1 MSPTNLK
8 ECPVYSSTRLIRSV
22 GLTASLLLLLVQ
34 GSAEAQRFETTNT
47 SVRVTFPNL
56 RFSNN
61 VATGGLEVICP
72 VTIEGT
78 FHSRTITKTGEQ
90 LVGYVTR
97 AILNEPR
104 CLFLNG
110 TEGVSIQTSSL
121 PWHIRYESFS
131 GVLPEITRI
140 QLRDAL
146 MGLILRAFGVSCLYK
161 SSVTSPV
168 RGWAERNPATKQV
181 TNLTLERNTTIPRFE
196 GSTFL
201 CPDRGIFEGSGAVR
215 VLGSTT
221 TLVFNLLI

>member
-1 MSPTNLK
+1 MYPSN
-8 ECPVYSSTRLIRSV
+8 RLTRSV

-56 RFSNN
+56 RFSNT
-61 VATGGLEVICP
+61 VGTGGVEVTCP

-97 AILNEPR
+97 AIINEPR
-104 CLFLNG
+104 CVFFNG
-110 TEGVSIQTSSL
+110 AEGVSIQTSSL
-121 PWHIRYESFS
+121 PWHIRYESFT
-131 GVLPEITRI
+131 GPLPEITRI

-146 MGLILRAFGVSCLYK
+146 MGLILRAFGVGCLFK
-161 SSVTSPV
+161 STVASPV
-168 RGWAERNPATKQV
+168 RGWAERNPTTKQV
-181 TNLTLERNTTIPRFE
+181 TNLTIERNTAIPRFE

-201 CPDRGIFEGSGAVR
+201 CPSSGIFEGSGAVR

-221 TLVFNLLI
+221 TLVFILLI